1 MVSQSF
7 VTAETDLMPR
17 VARRVYCA
25 VDAPLRLADGT
36 PLHLE
41 WVIEG
46 RDRKLYTVRSEL
58 GGWLRRT
65 PYHGDLEG
73 MKEVSWEKAEAVL
86 RLTYAETDHPENA
99 SLAEEREGPE
109 GKGPWEQW
117 GDVLERWAY

>member
-17 VARRVYCA
+17 AARRVYCA
-25 VDAPLRLADGT
+25 VEAPLRLADGT

-46 RDRKLYTVRSEL
+46 RDGKLYGVRSEL

-65 PYHGDLEG
+65 PYQGDLQG
-73 MKEVSWEKAEAVL
+73 MKEVASEKAEAVM
-86 RLTYAETDHPENA
+86 RLTYANTDDPENA
-99 SLAEEREGPE
+99 SVAEQIEGTE